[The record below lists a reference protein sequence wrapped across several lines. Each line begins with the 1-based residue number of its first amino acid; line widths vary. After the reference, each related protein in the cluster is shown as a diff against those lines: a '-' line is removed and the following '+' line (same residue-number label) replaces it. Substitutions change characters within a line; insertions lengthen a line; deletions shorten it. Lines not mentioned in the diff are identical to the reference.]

1 MWEGK
6 KFILDI
12 RKKLFLTKKNQAWL
26 VVVTGTQQE
35 KRKKKITEKRN
46 ISMQNNNHQNQSKSV
61 TIPFKL

>member
-26 VVVTGTQQE
+26 VVVTVTQQE
-35 KRKKKITEKRN
+35 RKKKIAEKRN
-46 ISMQNNNHQNQSKSV
+46 ISMQNNSHQNQSKSV